1 MPSETYGRQAAA
13 ASRGL
18 ADAGRGLRPPPI
30 DTLPPDA
37 SPSPTATSHLQRR
50 SSSVLQTHEA
60 DAGVERSGMP
70 RGMREPLYGWHI
82 AVARDRYM
90 VGCSHIAVARA
101 RARFLLLACRAR
113 APLLSA
119 PAFLRNVQIHDGSY
133 HNHTPPPPPPPASH
147 VSLRFRTAAPS
158 CVRRRGQKE
167 VQLSGLRQKVQR
179 HFFRSQISGDNRPGR
194 AFLRFVENRVRT
206 FLTDTALALSGPAAD
221 AWLGVCACVCMCG
234 CVRACVHRRLL
245 QRHQCKKCR
254 RYFCDAH
261 KSKSFHSCPG
271 LPGVRRPVAE
281 GACGLSDSQRSAWS
295 HRFPTVSFS
304 CWHFFCLRAC
314 AMAPLQWKWYAR
326 ARERER
332 ERIRRAQLNKTSM
345 VHGASDG
352 AGRSCRCIAVAGIMA
367 GRSTALWTSRT
378 CPTLTEQLSFA
389 RLVSVVGN
397 PRRRLSAV
405 QQRRSRILGPPNRFQ
420 SLLAGGDLLF
430 VLLLL

>member
-1 MPSETYGRQAAA
+1 M
-13 ASRGL
+13 
-18 ADAGRGLRPPPI
+18 
-30 DTLPPDA
+30 
-37 SPSPTATSHLQRR
+37 
-50 SSSVLQTHEA
+50 
-60 DAGVERSGMP
+60 
-70 RGMREPLYGWHI
+70 
-82 AVARDRYM
+82 
-90 VGCSHIAVARA
+90 
-101 RARFLLLACRAR
+101 
-113 APLLSA
+113 SA

-206 FLTDTALALSGPAAD
+206 LTDTALALSGPAAD

-405 QQRRSRILGPPNRFQ
+405 QQRRSQVLGPPNRFQ